1 MEQMNEVYW
10 KLKKLSKHNPKNTIE
25 SCVKIQEEV
34 GELSAELLK
43 FRGKKGHRGLTQE
56 QLDENILEECCDVV
70 NTTILFMI
78 KRKYS
83 YKRIMKA
90 FKRKLDKIES
100 QIKSR

>member
-1 MEQMNEVYW
+1 MEQMNEIYW
-10 KLKKLSKHNPKNTIE
+10 KLKKLSRHNIKNTIE

-56 QLDENILEECCDVV
+56 QLDENILEECCDII
-70 NTTILFMI
+70 NMTLFFMI

-90 FKRKLDKIES
+90 FKRKINKIES
-100 QIKSR
+100 QINQR